1 MLPLPIGCESILP
14 TCDPMNPHVVVIGAG
29 STGAA
34 IAHDL
39 ALRGLRVTLLD
50 RFGPASGTTGHNQAQ
65 LHSGARYAVND
76 PHSARE
82 CAEENLIL
90 RKLMPNVLEL
100 NDGLFVALNEEELSY
115 REMFL
120 EGCAQCNI
128 PTEEISPDRALKFEP
143 GLNPNIL
150 CAIRIPD
157 GVFDP
162 YRFTLSFIAAARKN
176 GATFLPFTET
186 VAIDSRN
193 GKVRV
198 HRKVNDDIIE
208 ISCDAII
215 NAAGPWAP
223 RVSEMAGVTLSVEPS
238 AGVMVTLSKR
248 LCNMVIN
255 LLAPPADGDIIVP
268 QRNTTML
275 GTTSWTVN
283 DPDNIPIPQDHINQ
297 LLELADWMIP
307 GASRV
312 PVRGVMAAARPLIK
326 DPSTSGRASTRGDRS
341 YDHASDGA
349 PGFFSIIGGKTTTA
363 RLMAEKISNM
373 VCEYLNVNIPCT
385 TRTEPLVSYRF
396 GM

>member
-1 MLPLPIGCESILP
+1 MKS
-14 TCDPMNPHVVVIGAG
+14 PHVVVIGAG

-39 ALRGLRVTLLD
+39 ALRGLRVTILD

-82 CAEENLIL
+82 CVQENFIL
-90 RKLMPNVLEL
+90 RKLMPHALEL
-100 NDGLFVALNEEELSY
+100 NDGLFIALNEEHLSY
-115 REMFL
+115 RETFL
-120 EGCAQCNI
+120 QGCAQCGI
-128 PTEEISPDRALKFEP
+128 PAEEISTSGALNLEP
-143 GLNPNIL
+143 GLNPNL
-150 CAIRIPD
+150 LAAIRIPD

-162 YRFTLSFIAAARKN
+162 YRFTLSFIATARKN
-176 GATFLPFTET
+176 GAIFLPFTE
-186 VAIDSRN
+186 VLGIEPRQ

-198 HRKVNDDIIE
+198 HQKAKDDFIE
-208 ISCDAII
+208 IGCDAIV

-223 RVSEMAGVTLSVEPS
+223 RIAEMAGVSLDLEPS
-238 AGVMVTLSKR
+238 AGVMVTLGRR

-255 LLAPPADGDIIVP
+255 LLTPPADGDIIVP
-268 QRNTTML
+268 QRNTGIL
-275 GTTSWTVN
+275 GTTSWTVS
-283 DPDNIPIPQDHINQ
+283 DPDNIPIPPNHVNQ
-297 LLELADWMIP
+297 LLELADWMMP

-326 DPSTSGRASTRGDRS
+326 DQSTSGRASTRGDRS
-341 YDHASDGA
+341 YDHAQDGA
-349 PGFFSIIGGKTTTA
+349 PGFFSMIGGKTTTA
-363 RLMAEKISNM
+363 RLMAEKICNM
-373 VCEYLNVNIPCT
+373 VCAYLNIDTRCM

>member
-1 MLPLPIGCESILP
+1 MN
-14 TCDPMNPHVVVIGAG
+14 NPHVVVIGAG

-82 CAEENLIL
+82 CVQENFVL
-90 RKLMPNVLEL
+90 RKLMPHALEL
-100 NDGLFVALNEEELSY
+100 NDGLFIALNEEHLSY
-115 REMFL
+115 RETFL
-120 EGCAQCNI
+120 EGCAQCGI
-128 PTEEISPDRALKFEP
+128 PAEEISTSAALNLEP
-143 GLNPNIL
+143 GLNPNL
-150 CAIRIPD
+150 LAAIRIPD

-162 YRFTLSFIAAARKN
+162 YRFTLSFIATARKN
-176 GATFLPFTET
+176 EAIFLPFTE
-186 VAIDSRN
+186 VLAIEPRQ

-198 HRKVNDDIIE
+198 HQKANDHFIE
-208 ISCDAII
+208 IGYDAIV

-223 RVSEMAGVTLSVEPS
+223 RVAEMAGVSLDLEPS
-238 AGVMVTLSKR
+238 AGVMVTLGRR

-255 LLAPPADGDIIVP
+255 LLTPPADGDIIVP
-268 QRNTTML
+268 QRNTSIL
-275 GTTSWTVN
+275 GTTSWAVS
-283 DPDNIPIPQDHINQ
+283 DPDNIPIPPDHVNQ
-297 LLELADWMIP
+297 LLELADWMMP

-312 PVRGVMAAARPLIK
+312 PIRGVMAAARPLIK
-326 DPSTSGRASTRGDRS
+326 DKSTSGRASTRGDRS
-341 YDHASDGA
+341 YDHAQDGA
-349 PGFFSIIGGKTTTA
+349 PGFFSMIGGKTTTA

-373 VCEYLNVNIPCT
+373 VCAYLNVDRPCMTHT
-385 TRTEPLVSYRF
+385 TPLVSYRF